1 MYLRDALTHFLTET
15 TALCGTL
22 SRSVVPHPQSREPGV
37 DVRVGGRG
45 GRGPDPPPRRV
56 DFIPSEENART
67 TPSRVGVFVAAAS
80 PFGTFRFARGTFG
93 LVLGHACVRL
103 PCLPRPQPREPRVDV
118 RVVVVVVVVVAS
130 SRRSQTRR
138 GDPRESAAAAL
149 PVPVRPPDRP
159 YARLRLV
166 RRGEEGGSAGF
177 GSSSRAASDRIVLL
191 LCVGSNRAVRRPI
204 ERRADGRSADPRVRD
219 EDEPL
224 EGADERLG
232 TRRRSK
238 GPGRDASL
246 L

>member
-1 MYLRDALTHFLTET
+1 MYLRDASTHFLSET

-56 DFIPSEENART
+56 DFIPSART

-80 PFGTFRFARGTFG
+80 PFGTFGFARGTFG
-93 LVLGHACVRL
+93 LVLGRACVRL
-103 PCLPRPQPREPRVDV
+103 PRLPRPQPREPRVDV
-118 RVVVVVVVVVAS
+118 RVVVVVVVVAS
-130 SRRSQTRR
+130 SRRSRTRR

-149 PVPVRPPDRP
+149 PVPVPVRPPDRP

-191 LCVGSNRAVRRPI
+191 RCVGSNRAVRRPI